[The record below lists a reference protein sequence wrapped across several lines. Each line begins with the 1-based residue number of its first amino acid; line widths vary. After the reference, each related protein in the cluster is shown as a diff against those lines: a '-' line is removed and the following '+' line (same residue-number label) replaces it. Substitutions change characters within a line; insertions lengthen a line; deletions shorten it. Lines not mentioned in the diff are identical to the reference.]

1 MKFMYPI
8 PITQATQDDSGLLS
22 SLRYGDPG
30 SMDTLKGQ
38 TESILQA
45 DETLFYF

>member
-22 SLRYGDPG
+22 SLRYGAPSG
-30 SMDTLKGQ
+30 FNGHFERSNRVHPSGR
-38 TESILQA
+38 
-45 DETLFYF
+45 